1 MNEPSHDEMSDLTTP
16 TSAGRRDFI
25 KRLGIAGAAGGAAIL
40 GAIPQGAS
48 AEDRRPRPTRPTT
61 PADTIPPGAAL
72 DAAVLNFALNLEYL
86 EAEYYL
92 YGTTGMGLEG
102 TVFGTDGS
110 GTQGNVVT
118 KPGNKKVTFTT
129 PAFEQY
135 ANEIAIDEA
144 NHVRFLRGALGAGKV
159 ARPQIDLFNSF
170 NALGSLIGV
179 PNFDPFANEV
189 NFLLGAF
196 IFEDVGV
203 TAYKGASPL
212 LSNKTY
218 LEAAAGILGV
228 EAYHAGSVRTLL
240 FGQGTAVQNLANMI
254 SDVRATLDNQPQGA
268 PKLDQGIR
276 TGSVANIVPTD
287 GNSIAFSRSTRQVL
301 NIVYGQPNAAA
312 GLFFPN
318 GLNGAIR

>member
-1 MNEPSHDEMSDLTTP
+1 MNHPSHEEQASQITGSQVSD
-16 TSAGRRDFI
+16 RRHFL
-25 KRLGIAGAAGGAAIL
+25 KRLGIAGAGGAAALAALPGIA
-40 GAIPQGAS
+40 G
-48 AEDRRPRPTRPTT
+48 AEDRRPRPTRPTS
-61 PADTIPPGAAL
+61 PESTIPPGAAL

-110 GTQGNVVT
+110 GTPGTVT
-118 KPGNKKVTFTT
+118 VKPNAMVPFQT
-129 PAFEQY
+129 PALRQY
-135 ANEIAIDEA
+135 ATEIAIDEA
-144 NHVRFLRGALGAGKV
+144 NHVRFLREALGAGKV
-159 ARPQIDLFNSF
+159 ARPKIDLLNSF
-170 NALGSLIGV
+170 NTLGQLLGLSS
-179 PNFDPFANEV
+179 FDPFANEI
-189 NFLLGAF
+189 NFLIGAF

-212 LSNKTY
+212 ISNKAY

-240 FGQGTAVQNLANMI
+240 FQQGTDVQNTVNAI
-254 SDVRATLDNQPQGA
+254 SDIRASLDGQPAGS
-268 PKLDQGIR
+268 PRLDQGIR
-276 TGSVANIVPTD
+276 MNDVANIVPTD

-301 NIVYGQPNAAA
+301 NIVYGQVNASS

-318 GLNGAIR
+318 GLNGPIR